1 MCLLAAA
8 HTIPDNAAAWQKAIE
23 RSEELHEAGK
33 LSDAEH
39 VLLGVLRNESEI
51 SADGLAY
58 IYNNLGSVCQ
68 DETRFYDADH
78 YYRRSV
84 VEWEKAGDAHRV
96 ALART
101 LNNLASLLWDTG
113 KVAEAERVLARSA
126 NIQIAAAGSN
136 LTKAADL
143 FYNLGALYSRQKR
156 WGEAEAAY
164 RQVLSIDDQPNG
176 DQLQAA
182 ATANKLG
189 IVLKKMSQDAQ
200 ANDLFHRARSIW
212 KQSHDTSDRAALLLI
227 DLAESF
233 WTSNQQDEAECA
245 VKQALAVVESRF
257 GQNHPKTAQTLML
270 YASIL
275 RKMDRKPE
283 AREIEKR
290 VKSIG
295 AGDAQLRLS
304 RQTID
309 VSDLRRQTR

>member
-1 MCLLAAA
+1 MCLLLTA
-8 HTIPDNAAAWQKAIE
+8 HTIPDGAATWQKAIQQ
-23 RSEELHEAGK
+23 SEELHEAGK
-33 LSDAEH
+33 LSEAEH
-39 VLLGVLRNESEI
+39 VLLGVLRNEPAI
-51 SADGLAY
+51 GADGLAY

-68 DETRFYDADH
+68 DQTRFYDADR

-84 VEWEKAGDAHRV
+84 AEWERAGDAHRV

-113 KVAEAERVLARSA
+113 KVAEAERILVRSA
-126 NIQIAAAGSN
+126 NLQIAAAGSN

-164 RQVLSIDDQPNG
+164 RQVLSINDQPNG

-189 IVLKKMSQDAQ
+189 IILKRMSRDAQ
-200 ANDLFHRARSIW
+200 ADDLFHRARSIW

-233 WTSNQQDEAECA
+233 WSSNQQDEAECA
-245 VKQALAVVESRF
+245 VKQALVVVESRF
-257 GQNHPKTAQTLML
+257 GRTHPKTAQTLML
-270 YASIL
+270 YATML
-275 RKMDRKPE
+275 RKTDRKPE
-283 AREIEKR
+283 AREVEKR
-290 VKSIG
+290 IKSIG
-295 AGDAQLRLS
+295 TGDTQLRLS

-309 VSDLRRQTR
+309 ISDLRHQTR